1 MSSCIQETNT
11 EGISSKIPISSNNNS
26 LKRKI
31 EDDNDPASKRK
42 VIKSENMDVDSAP
55 AFYYCLHK
63 HKPVN
68 AQTLV
73 KVDRMIEMLHSQG
86 FRASRTH
93 FNRKA
98 VKTNCTLRELQSLL
112 L

>member
-1 MSSCIQETNT
+1 MSSCIQETNM
-11 EGISSKIPISSNNNS
+11 EGMKSEVSILSGNNS
-26 LKRKI
+26 FKRKI

-42 VIKSENMDVDSAP
+42 VIKAESIDVDSAP

-68 AQTLV
+68 TQTLV
-73 KVDRMIEMLHSQG
+73 KVDRMIELLHSQG

-93 FNRKA
+93 FNRRA
-98 VKTNCTLRELQSLL
+98 VKTNCTLKELQSLL

>member
-1 MSSCIQETNT
+1 MISEIPVSSV
-11 EGISSKIPISSNNNS
+11 KNS

-31 EDDNDPASKRK
+31 EDSNDPALKK
-42 VIKSENMDVDSAP
+42 KIIKPESIDVDLAP

-68 AQTLV
+68 TQTLV
-73 KVDRMIEMLHSQG
+73 KVDRMIELLHGQG

-93 FNRKA
+93 FNRRA
-98 VKTNCTLRELQSLL
+98 VKTNCTLKELQSLL

>member
-1 MSSCIQETNT
+1 MSSCIQERNI
-11 EGISSKIPISSNNNS
+11 EGMISKIPILSDNNS
-26 LKRKI
+26 FKRKT
-31 EDDNDPASKRK
+31 EDGDDPASKRK
-42 VIKSENMDVDSAP
+42 VIKSENIDVDSAP

-68 AQTLV
+68 TQTLV
-73 KVDRMIEMLHSQG
+73 KVDRMIELLHSQG

-93 FNRKA
+93 FNRRA
-98 VKTNCTLRELQSLL
+98 VKTNCTLKELQSLL